1 MQIVILLLQ
10 IVVLQLPDVG
20 VFLGF
25 ALVGLVGGSLLL
37 QRLKLLLALAAAG
50 LGGLGALVG
59 SGHLGLEGLDP
70 AVIAALLAAQLV
82 QTGLHLLQLAV
93 VLQLMLLG
101 LVGQRVHVSQH
112 IIFIKAEQ
120 AGTEALFLNVHRF
133 RRHGFLHP
141 LAEN

>member
-50 LGGLGALVG
+50 LALVG

-93 VLQLMLLG
+93 VFQLMLLG

>member
-59 SGHLGLEGLDP
+59 SGHLGLECLDP

-101 LVGQRVHVSQH
+101 LVG
-112 IIFIKAEQ
+112 
-120 AGTEALFLNVHRF
+120 
-133 RRHGFLHP
+133 
-141 LAEN
+141 